1 MFKQIMQSIGA
12 DKDYPARALLI
23 DMYTRVLEGRL
34 YDHLQYA
41 FCQEYDGQGNY
52 IQLRDRRPSVKYNI
66 CRIVVDDSVSL
77 TFGNDHFPS
86 IVCKD
91 ESIVDFAKDLIEET
105 SLNSIMMEAA
115 TYGAVGSVVIVMR
128 IYNGKVF
135 WEVKTT
141 QYLTPTYDP
150 ENPRCLIKLTEKFK
164 VKGSELIELGYGIK
178 EQEKN
183 QDFWFLRE
191 WNAQDE
197 VYYKPYK
204 VADKKAKPV
213 VDKQRTFHH
222 GLGFVPA
229 VWLKNLPK
237 PGSIDGWCSFALA
250 IDTNI
255 EIDYQLSQGGRG
267 LKYASDPTII
277 LKLDDQMSFTDNN
290 GMDVA
295 QTITLNDGSS
305 ASIQGFPA
313 GSSGK
318 RVIRSAN
325 NALTVG
331 KDENVDLLEI
341 SGAAAKAVMDFARCL
356 REYALESMHGNRANA
371 DKVNAAQSGRAQKE
385 MNQALIWL
393 ADKLRISYGDEGLIK
408 LIEMVVKATHVFDVC
423 VNGVSYKNLNAN
435 EKITPKWPN
444 WYPSTPQDLVQI
456 ATATKIH
463 TDTGHMSKETAIK
476 NIAEDYG
483 VKDVDLEM
491 KKIDEDQAKI
501 NALNPKVNEIIQ
513 A

>member
-1 MFKQIMQSIGA
+1 MQSVGT

-34 YDHLQYA
+34 YDHINYA

-52 IQLRDRRPSVKYNI
+52 IQLRDRRPSVKYPI

-77 TFGNDHFPS
+77 TFGNDHFPT
-86 IVCKD
+86 IACKD
-91 ESIVDFAKDLIEET
+91 ESIIDFCQDLIDET
-105 SLNSIMMEAA
+105 CLNSIMIEAA
-115 TYGAVGSVVIVMR
+115 TYGSVGSIVILMR

-135 WEVKTT
+135 WEVKNT
-141 QYLTPTYDP
+141 QYLTPVYAPD
-150 ENPRCLIKLTEKFK
+150 NPKCLIKLTEKFK
-164 VKGSELIELGYGIK
+164 VKGSELIELGYNIK
-178 EQEKN
+178 DAEKDL
-183 QDFWFLRE
+183 DFWFLRE
-191 WNAQDE
+191 WDE
-197 VYYKPYK
+197 QNEIYYKPYK
-204 VADKKAKPV
+204 VSDKKAKPV
-213 VDKQRTFHH
+213 IDKERTFHH

-229 VWLKNLPK
+229 VWIKNLPK
-237 PGSIDGWCSFALA
+237 PNSIDGWCTFCLA
-250 IDTNI
+250 IDTSI

-267 LKYASDPTII
+267 LKYASDPTIV
-277 LKLDDQMSFTDNN
+277 LKLDDQLTFTENN
-290 GMDVA
+290 GVNVA
-295 QTITLNDGSS
+295 QSITLSDGTN
-305 ASIQGFPA
+305 AIVQGIPA
-313 GSSGK
+313 GSTGK
-318 RVIRSAN
+318 RVVRSVN

-331 KDENVDLLEI
+331 ENEDVKLLEI
-341 SGAAAKAVMDFARCL
+341 SGTAAKAVGEYVRSL

-393 ADKLRISYGDEGLIK
+393 ADKLRISYGEEGLVK
-408 LIEMVVKATHVFDVC
+408 LIEMVIKATHVYDVIIND
-423 VNGVSYKNLNAN
+423 VVYKSIKTK
-435 EKITPKWPN
+435 EKITLKWPS
-444 WYPSTPQDLVQI
+444 WYPPTPQELVQI

-463 TDTGHMSKETAIK
+463 TDTGHMSKETAVK

-483 VKDVDLEM
+483 IKDIEAEL